1 MKLIDKSALVAEIE
15 RMQDAYIAK
24 LESRGM
30 EHEKA
35 VMASISYVNGIKDAI
50 NTLEVKE
57 VDLDFQTFAKEMDA
71 IFALPSSETKNTEE
85 NPLNWEY
92 AIAKHFF
99 ELGISVSD
107 KAQKGE

>member
-1 MKLIDKSALVAEIE
+1 
-15 RMQDAYIAK
+15 
-24 LESRGM
+24 
-30 EHEKA
+30 
-35 VMASISYVNGIKDAI
+35 
-50 NTLEVKE
+50 
-57 VDLDFQTFAKEMDA
+57 MDA

-99 ELGISVSD
+99 ELGMVVRN